1 MHAFSPS
8 TSKLHASGVLCL
20 LSRQLISWRIQCPS
34 LINYLCMEFINDAI
48 GVCVETSILPT
59 LQGRTF
65 AFVTFKDAAAAAA
78 VVETGHITITA
89 PAAGGEVGQEPKEE
103 EISTPTPPAP
113 PPQPCRVQPAK
124 FSCKEVLVW
133 RSDIRSKFAEVKKAR
148 DALPSAD
155 PTEQCNAGNNFR
167 AMYGNMVVTRKD

>member
-78 VVETGHITITA
+78 VVETGHMTITA
-89 PAAGGEVGQEPKEE
+89 PAAGGAPARGSSTAGVGKWLLTRKGRLCQQRRKVREKKDRVSRKEE
-103 EISTPTPPAP
+103 IVEI
-113 PPQPCRVQPAK
+113 
-124 FSCKEVLVW
+124 
-133 RSDIRSKFAEVKKAR
+133 
-148 DALPSAD
+148 
-155 PTEQCNAGNNFR
+155 
-167 AMYGNMVVTRKD
+167 